1 MKEIGVVIFGS
12 INDIGNWSG
21 TGYYLPKF
29 LKEKYKITEISVK
42 EDFFCLLV
50 KLLARMFNRKTC
62 SLYYYLL
69 RIKCKSKIV
78 KAKKEG
84 VRKFVAIACSP
95 IISEKVFPDDVKVL
109 YLTDA
114 TTELMQNYYWSYSRL
129 DFKLMDKYEAEAIN
143 RSDICV
149 TSSDWAAKSVIEY
162 YKKDANKVFVV
173 PFPSYFDKDYYNK
186 KNYRNLYNKRNIN
199 ALLVGMDFERKGV
212 DVAIKTIEIC
222 NSVQDKFFFN
232 LKIVGGGNKLNKN
245 FGDNIEFLGPLDKND
260 NDDLAKM
267 IKLYQ
272 ESDFF
277 LLPTKAECAGIVFSE
292 ACMFGLPIFTSN
304 TGGIGNY
311 VIDGFNG
318 EKVNISSEQAL
329 DLSNAILKAL
339 KDEKIVE
346 YSANSRFLY
355 LTKLNKDSWLTNLS
369 KLIDLFLV

>member
-162 YKKDANKVFVV
+162 YKKDVNKVFVV

-212 DVAIKTIEIC
+212 DVAI
-222 NSVQDKFFFN
+222 
-232 LKIVGGGNKLNKN
+232 
-245 FGDNIEFLGPLDKND
+245 
-260 NDDLAKM
+260 
-267 IKLYQ
+267 
-272 ESDFF
+272 
-277 LLPTKAECAGIVFSE
+277 
-292 ACMFGLPIFTSN
+292 
-304 TGGIGNY
+304 
-311 VIDGFNG
+311 
-318 EKVNISSEQAL
+318 
-329 DLSNAILKAL
+329 
-339 KDEKIVE
+339 
-346 YSANSRFLY
+346 
-355 LTKLNKDSWLTNLS
+355 
-369 KLIDLFLV
+369 